1 MINFRKIDAKFQS
14 PDGDFVYSDN
24 PHHERVSISHDEFQS
39 PDGDFVYSD
48 VREKPYGAGNII
60 CFNPLTG
67 ISSIL
72 TRSPTPVRWRGSV
85 LFQSPDGDFVYSD
98 GRARSVPAAMKCH
111 VSIP

>member
-72 TRSPTPVRWRGSV
+72 TGGLGQCRR
-85 LFQSPDGDFVYSD
+85 L
-98 GRARSVPAAMKCH
+98 
-111 VSIP
+111 